1 MYIIVDIQQTY
12 TNNDK
17 HNIIYTSTPIS
28 TKLHTLKPL
37 IYQRLSRLHY
47 IQYTY

>member
-12 TNNDK
+12 TYNDK
-17 HNIIYTSTPIS
+17 HNIIDTSTPIS
-28 TKLHTLKPL
+28 TIMHTLKPL

-47 IQYTY
+47 IDYT

>member
-12 TNNDK
+12 TYNDK
-17 HNIIYTSTPIS
+17 HTLILTSTPIS
-28 TKLHTLKPL
+28 TIMYTLKPL
-37 IYQRLSRLHY
+37 MYQRLSRLHY